1 MKVKII
7 DQKYNMLLKRKEVSF
22 EVEHEKVKGTPPRS
36 EIRAKV
42 AEILKMKLEQV
53 YVKRVE
59 TKTGTMI
66 ALGEAHAYDTVE
78 QAKLIEPRYVIE
90 RNTPK
95 EKAKEAETPKKTE
108 KPEKTEKPAEE
119 AEVQKAAKAEEAKPP
134 KEKEEQL
141 DE

>member
-7 DQKYNMLLKRKEVSF
+7 DQKYNLLLKRKEVFF

-42 AEILKMKLEQV
+42 AEMLKMKSEQV

-66 ALGEAHAYDTVE
+66 AQGEANAYDSVE
-78 QAKLIEPRYVIE
+78 QAQLIEPRYVIE

-95 EKAKEAETPKKTE
+95 EKAKEAEAPKKAE

-134 KEKEEQL
+134 KEKEE
-141 DE
+141 